1 MKRSVRSGFAHGVTK
16 LAGGDVNKV
25 VVRRGGETYVPLH
38 LSKEQDIPLAPGDRV
53 WVRTPGGGGY
63 GDPLERRPD
72 AVFED
77 VRLGRYSVDQAAA
90 LYGVVV
96 GKADDGTLSL
106 DEIAT
111 GQLRDTMRES
121 RPN

>member
-1 MKRSVRSGFAHGVTK
+1 M
-16 LAGGDVNKV
+16 
-25 VVRRGGETYVPLH
+25 PLH

-77 VRLGRYSVDQAAA
+77 VRLGRYTADQAAD

-96 GKADDGTLSL
+96 TGDSTGNPVL
-106 DEIAT
+106 DRAAT
-111 GQLRDTMRES
+111 DARRAGMRNA
-121 RPN
+121 RRG

>member
-1 MKRSVRSGFAHGVTK
+1 M
-16 LAGGDVNKV
+16 
-25 VVRRGGETYVPLH
+25 PLH

-77 VRLGRYSVDQAAA
+77 VRLGRYTADQAAA
-90 LYGVVV
+90 LYGVVI
-96 GKADDGTLSL
+96 AEDGDGGSSV
-106 DEIAT
+106 DAVAT
-111 GQLRDTMRES
+111 EEMRAGMRSS
-121 RPN
+121 RPG